1 MIFVW
6 LVLNLTVIIVDGA
19 IQDHSKTDVNA
30 ERANAVVG
38 MYRQIMYI
46 KKQASFIYPNLAISD
61 SFFLGIN
68 IDLLS
73 LEYV

>member
-30 ERANAVVG
+30 ERANTVVG